1 MNAIKLLP
9 KSVAEKIAAGEVV
22 ERPASVVKELVE
34 NSIDA
39 GAKRITVEIE
49 RGGVSLIR
57 VTDDG
62 CGIAAEDVPTAF
74 LRHATS
80 KIKVENDLDSIAT
93 LGFRGEALAAISA
106 VSKVQLITS
115 DGNGIGTVF
124 SIEGGENGQ
133 LDEIGCAKGTII
145 SVSELF
151 YNVPARMKFLKK
163 DVSEGN
169 AVAAVIDRLALSH
182 PDIAF
187 VFIRDGKR
195 TLVTSGDGKLLNV
208 IYNVL
213 GRDFASSLIEV
224 NYELSGIKVSGYICK
239 PIACRPNRNYQFM
252 FLNGRFVKSGTAAAA
267 LDNAYKNSAMI
278 GKYPAALLNV
288 YVPFDSVDVNVH
300 PAKTEVRFSDEKKIF
315 DSIYFAC
322 KSALAAADTRPEIV
336 PQRPYV
342 KANKAAINEYKQ
354 LLIGTAAESDK
365 LFEKNVPHPAS
376 ENKVQSNVDFNDSG
390 LFIAD
395 VKEYLNATVEP
406 SKAQP
411 QTPPATIFEKPATH
425 KETEEDKPQVRFIGE
440 AFRTY
445 IIAEMNDSIYLID
458 KHAAHE
464 RILFE
469 QLKNRKAGSQLLISP
484 VSVTLTKNEYETI
497 VSNLPVLLD
506 AGFETED
513 FGNGVVVVR
522 TVPANLS
529 GEDVGDMMSDIAD
542 SLSSKGKV
550 ELERLEE
557 IYHRVACR
565 SAIKAGNTSS
575 ALELSRL
582 AERVLTNNDILYCPH
597 GRPVA
602 FEISRR
608 NLEKHFG
615 RIQ

>member
-1 MNAIKLLP
+1 MQAIKILP
-9 KSVAEKIAAGEVV
+9 KSIAEKIAAGEVV

-80 KIKVENDLDSIAT
+80 KIKAENDLDAIGT

-106 VSKVQLITS
+106 VSKVQMITS
-115 DGNGIGTVF
+115 NGNDIGTVF
-124 SIEGGENGQ
+124 SIEGGENGS
-133 LDEIGCAKGTII
+133 LGEIGCAKGTII
-145 SVSELF
+145 SVSDLF

-187 VFIRDGKR
+187 VFIRDGNR
-195 TLVTSGDGKLLNV
+195 ALTTSGDGKLLNV

-213 GRDFASSLIEV
+213 GRDFATSLIEV
-224 NYELSGIKVSGYICK
+224 NYELNSVKVSGYICK
-239 PIACRPNRNYQFM
+239 PINCRPNRNYQFM
-252 FLNGRFVKSGTAAAA
+252 FLNGRFVKSGTASAA
-267 LDNAYKNSAMI
+267 LDNAYKNSAMV
-278 GKYPAALLNV
+278 GKYPAALLNIS
-288 YVPFDSVDVNVH
+288 VPFDAVDINVH

-322 KSALAAADTRPEIV
+322 KSALLQSDTRPEIV
-336 PQRPYV
+336 PTRPVV
-342 KANKAAINEYKQ
+342 KTNKAAIQDYQQ
-354 LLIGTAAESDK
+354 LLISTTASADKIETKYVPAQPKSKNTVGTVT
-365 LFEKNVPHPAS
+365 FR
-376 ENKVQSNVDFNDSG
+376 DSG

-395 VKEYLNATVEP
+395 VNEYLSSAVKPEQAEQQAP
-406 SKAQP
+406 SESV
-411 QTPPATIFEKPATH
+411 FEKQVFV
-425 KETEEDKPQVRFIGE
+425 KEDEKDRPNVRYVGE
-440 AFRTY
+440 AFKTY
-445 IIAEMNDSIYLID
+445 IIAEMDEKIYLID

-469 QLKNRKAGSQLLISP
+469 QLKTRKAGSQLLISP
-484 VSVTLTKNEYETI
+484 VSVTLTKSEYETI
-497 VSNLPVLLD
+497 VSNIPVLLD

-529 GEDVGDMMSDIAD
+529 GEDVSDMLSDIAE
-542 SLSSKGKV
+542 SLSKKGKL

-565 SAIKAGNTSS
+565 SAIKAGNSSS

-582 AERVLTNNDILYCPH
+582 AQRVLTNRDILYCPH